1 MNKWLS
7 AMKYWLI
14 CLSLIG
20 CGTYTPDPATDA
32 RIKAMK
38 SMRNP
43 TCREVGSYLYCNEN

>member
-1 MNKWLS
+1 MNEWLL
-7 AMKYWLI
+7 AMKYLLI
-14 CLSLIG
+14 CLTLTG
-20 CGTYTPDPATDA
+20 CAYTPDPATDA